1 MIRKW
6 LFIPA
11 ILAGWGITYLDSGPA
26 WDDAGIT
33 ALFIV
38 IVTGLLGFFGPKR
51 AWLWAIL
58 VGIWIPLVGIFI
70 THNFGGVLALVVA
83 FIGAYMGMALR
94 KISQNNPPADTPQ
107 EKP

>member
-1 MIRKW
+1 MLKW

-11 ILAGWGITYLDSGPA
+11 LITGLAITYLDSGPV

-33 ALFIV
+33 ALLIV
-38 IVTGLLGFFGPKR
+38 IVTCLLGFFGPKR
-51 AWLWAIL
+51 TWLWALL

-83 FIGAYMGMALR
+83 FIGAYAGMALR
-94 KISQNNPPADTPQ
+94 RVSQNNPTTNSPS